1 MSLESQEDAQAA
13 LLALYEL
20 NLHFLRTR
28 PAGTWAPLLES
39 HVRYKREPRNPDG
52 TPRVERWLTIQELY
66 LEGTGDCEDLA
77 AALAAQSTV
86 AGRVAV
92 PRIDAVR
99 EGLYHITVH
108 YGDGTRTDPSALLG
122 MGSSS
127 SNPQTR
133 GRQLRD
139 IARRVTR
146 RTAGAAADAALS
158 TTTGRVLS
166 GLARGMTR

>member
-28 PAGTWAPLLES
+28 PAGTWPPLLTS
-39 HVRYKREPRNPDG
+39 HVMYKRETG
-52 TPRVERWLTIQELY
+52 AIEKWLPIPELY
-66 LEGTGDCEDLA
+66 ALGHGDCEDLA
-77 AALAAQSTV
+77 AAYAAECTV

-92 PRIDAVR
+92 PRIDRVR

-108 YGDGTRTDPSALLG
+108 HADGTRTDPSITLG
-122 MGSSS
+122 MGAS

-133 GRQLRD
+133 GRQLAS
-139 IARRVTR
+139 ITKRVTQR
-146 RTAGAAADAALS
+146 AADATLNTAVDVNPTARIL
-158 TTTGRVLS
+158 RNVARKVL
-166 GLARGMTR
+166 G

>member
-39 HVRYKREPRNPDG
+39 HVRYKPEPRGPNG
-52 TPRVERWLTIQELY
+52 ARRVERWLPIPELY
-66 LEGTGDCEDLA
+66 RRGFGDCEDLA
-77 AALAAQSTV
+77 AAYAAECTV

-92 PRIDAVR
+92 PRIDRVR

-108 YGDGTRTDPSALLG
+108 HRDGTRTDPSAILG
-122 MGSSS
+122 MGASSD
-127 SNPQTR
+127 PQTR

-139 IARRVTR
+139 IARRVTQ
-146 RTAGAAADAALS
+146 RTTELAKDAALS
-158 TTTGRVLS
+158 TTTGRVLR
-166 GLARGMTR
+166 GLAREVR